1 MNRREHLRRE
11 DPVRTRPIR
20 NWSTLYRRR
29 DSWAFRE
36 PTAASST
43 ADGAT
48 HRGSWNDVVVEGV
61 EPGYRVIEEQIRQG
75 QRVPDQNNKQS
86 YAPAAVG
93 NDIREAAERKLRYSP
108 DLSALRV
115 GDRGPIPGNP

>member
-29 DSWAFRE
+29 ASWAFRE
-36 PTAASST
+36 PTAASSS

-61 EPGYRVIEEQIRQG
+61 ERGYRVIEEQFRKG
-75 QRVPDQNNKQS
+75 ERVAEHINKQS
-86 YAPAAVG
+86 YATAAVG
-93 NDIREAAERKLRYSP
+93 NAIWD
-108 DLSALRV
+108 V
-115 GDRGPIPGNP
+115 